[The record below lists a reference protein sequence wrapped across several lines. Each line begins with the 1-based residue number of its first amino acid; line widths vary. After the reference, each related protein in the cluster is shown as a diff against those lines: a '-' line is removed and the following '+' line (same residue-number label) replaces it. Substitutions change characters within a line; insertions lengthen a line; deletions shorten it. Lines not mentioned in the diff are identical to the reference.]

1 MSSEMVKTAYGQQ
14 RRDFRES
21 FRSGNP
27 FLYALCL
34 IGVGVLRFVKS
45 RVKGVEVA
53 AVQMLLNRA
62 ESFAETLE
70 MNNFTFPKEADGV
83 ADFRVFDDTEDVVVG
98 GAGFLFRRQ
107 ILEQI
112 RNRISLGLEFTGIE
126 RYAACCLRPDTGGV
140 VDIVGAEAGGFD
152 LFRGQ
157 IPGQLVD
164 DGCHDF

>member
-1 MSSEMVKTAYGQQ
+1 M
-14 RRDFRES
+14 
-21 FRSGNP
+21 
-27 FLYALCL
+27 ALGR
-34 IGVGVLRFVKS
+34 IGAAALRVIKGRIKS
-45 RVKGVEVA
+45 VEVA

-70 MNNFTFPKEADGV
+70 MNDFTFPKEADRV

-112 RNRISLGLEFTGIE
+112 RNRISLGLEFTGVE
-126 RYAACCLRPDTGGV
+126 RYAACCLRPDAGSV

-164 DGCHDF
+164 DGCHDFQMGQLFSTYGSIGNVPD